1 MMNYVVDSYENYK
14 EENRLTTNNARRI
27 EFVTTTRVLD
37 EIIDTKSKILDCA
50 AGTGIYAFWFADEGH
65 DVTATDITPRHID
78 IINRTLTNKNYHMNT
93 SVLDATDM
101 SCFAD
106 DSFDIVLNMGPFYH
120 LITEEQREKCMKE
133 CLEFGRTLDI
143 DSWMRLVRKV
153 SWNFPGLE
161 TEQSI
166 EEHKII
172 VLKFMNDKRALC
184 VKNEEDIV
192 GVLLYSRKHNM
203 ICCLAVDPAYRKN
216 GIASMLLSEALDK
229 LDRDK
234 DITVSTFRENDV
246 KGIAPRN
253 LYKKFGFEED
263 ELIEEFGYPNQ
274 RFVLHANI
282 GANNVPIVVVRES
295 KEEDLTE
302 ILHLYLYLYEKSVP
316 EESEQLRSTWGN
328 IMNDNNHHL
337 IVCEVDGKIVASC
350 VCVVIPNLT
359 RNVRPYAFVENV
371 VTHADYRKK

>member
-1 MMNYVVDSYENYK
+1 M
-14 EENRLTTNNARRI
+14 I
-27 EFVTTTRVLD
+27 EHIKVELGRP
-37 EIIDTKSKILDCA
+37 S
-50 AGTGIYAFWFADEGH
+50 
-65 DVTATDITPRHID
+65 DI
-78 IINRTLTNKNYHMNT
+78 N
-93 SVLDATDM
+93 
-101 SCFAD
+101 
-106 DSFDIVLNMGPFYH
+106 
-120 LITEEQREKCMKE
+120 
-133 CLEFGRTLDI
+133 
-143 DSWMRLVRKV
+143 SWMRLVRKV
-153 SWNFPGLE
+153 GWNFPGLE

-203 ICCLAVDPAYRKN
+203 ICCLAVDPAYRKK

-253 LYKKFGFEED
+253 LYK
-263 ELIEEFGYPNQ
+263 

-302 ILHLYLYLYEKSVP
+302 ILYLYLYLHEKSVP
-316 EESEQLRSTWGN
+316 EESEQLRSTWEN

-371 VTHADYRKK
+371 VTHVDYRKKGYATDCLNYAKHIAKENNCYKMMLLTGSKEESTLNFYRNAGYNSTDKTAFIQWIDM